1 MRMGQGD
8 DVKRKPGRPPFAPTK
23 AQRAMVEAMASYGI
37 PQKEIAGV
45 VGVAYDTLRKHFA
58 VELVLGSA
66 KATAKVAE
74 FLYQKA
80 TGKKGDDHAAVVAAI
95 FWLKARAGW
104 KDRQDVVVQNPD
116 GSSLFEDWPSEKL
129 LPVMERAVEVLR
141 FQAKKGD
148 AGKKAAG

>member
-1 MRMGQGD
+1 MTK
-8 DVKRKPGRPPFAPTK
+8 KRGRPAFAPTPD
-23 AQRAMVEAMASYGI
+23 QRKMVEAMAAYGI
-37 PQKEIAGV
+37 PQKEIAQV
-45 VGVAYDTLRKHFA
+45 VGIAYETLRKHFA
-58 VELVLGSA
+58 AELLLGSS

-80 TGKKGDDHAAVVAAI
+80 TGKRGDDHAAVVAAI

-141 FQAKKGD
+141 FQAKAG